1 MWEARCETPGMHIP
15 LLGGY
20 RCGIWNMTDRS
31 LMSLSRRKTLGTSLR
46 RNDRKKNYIQ
56 NKACSTL
63 FLKKRKRKSHDD
75 RK

>member
-1 MWEARCETPGMHIP
+1 MPEARCETPGMRIP

-20 RCGIWNMTDRS
+20 RCGIWNMTNRS

-46 RNDRKKNYIQ
+46 RNDREKNYIQ

-63 FLKKRKRKSHDD
+63 FLKKKET
-75 RK
+75 